1 MIRITDKEKIHQL
14 ELEVG
19 ELLSR
24 RCQRTTGAVGSDASV
39 FVFMLICRVMLH
51 EAVPWLFRF

>member
-39 FVFMLICRVMLH
+39 RVYADMQSH
-51 EAVPWLFRF
+51 AA